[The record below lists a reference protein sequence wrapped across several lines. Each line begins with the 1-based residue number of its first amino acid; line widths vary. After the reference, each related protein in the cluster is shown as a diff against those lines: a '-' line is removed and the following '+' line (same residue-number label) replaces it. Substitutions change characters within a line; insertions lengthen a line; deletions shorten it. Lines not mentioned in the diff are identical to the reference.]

1 MRQLNCPA
9 AATVGEPINLQYEH
23 VVSLSALPGVSGPL
37 ASHLFFSA
45 KSHGCLPTCAH
56 LQLKA
61 ADMISQFNKLGE
73 SKQKRGGT
81 AFELPTIS
89 SVTDCA
95 K

>member
-1 MRQLNCPA
+1 MRRLNCLP

-37 ASHLFFSA
+37 ASLLFFSA

-73 SKQKRGGT
+73 LKQKRG
-81 AFELPTIS
+81 ELPLNCPQS
-89 SVTDCA
+89 PL
-95 K
+95 